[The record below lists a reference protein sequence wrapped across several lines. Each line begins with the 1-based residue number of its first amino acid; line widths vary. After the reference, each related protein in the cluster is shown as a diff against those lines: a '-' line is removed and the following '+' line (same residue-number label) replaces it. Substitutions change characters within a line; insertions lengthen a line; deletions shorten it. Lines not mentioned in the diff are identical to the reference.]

1 MQNLTQ
7 KVQVNFVEKVIDF
20 RHLGEIRDSLS
31 GKCLD
36 AVGRETPPAVRDCH
50 GLGGYQALMYS
61 AAWEIRTATRCLSPG
76 FIKVRLSSSKG
87 KTTQ

>member
-1 MQNLTQ
+1 MDIDSP
-7 KVQVNFVEKVIDF
+7 VNFDNCINF

-76 FIKVRLSSSKG
+76 FIKVRLSGSIG
-87 KTTQ
+87 TTK